1 MIVTIDG
8 PAGAGKST
16 VTRLLAE
23 QLGFQFLDTGAMYRA
38 VTWAGLYEGINLQDK
53 EALARVARSIEIRF
67 HGERVYVDGRD
78 VSREIRTPDIT
89 RNIVHAADNVAV
101 REHLVRLQREMAA
114 SGDFV
119 CEGRDQGTVAFP
131 NADCKIYLTAST
143 HHRALRR
150 VAQLE
155 QVGAF
160 VDYDSIVQDQ
170 ERRDH
175 QDQTRSVGRLQK
187 ADDAIEFNTDNKSIE
202 EVVSSLLSIVRSR
215 LTRTG

>member
-38 VTWAGLYEGINLQDK
+38 VTWAGLYKGIDLQDG
-53 EALARVARSIEIRF
+53 EELARVARSMDLRF
-67 HGERVYVDGRD
+67 EGERVFVDGRD
-78 VSREIRTPDIT
+78 VTREIRTPEIT

-101 REHLVRLQREMAA
+101 REHLVSLQRAIAA

-155 QVGAF
+155 QVGAY

-175 QDQTRSVGRLQK
+175 QDRARSVGRLQK
-187 ADDAIEFNTDNKSIE
+187 AEDAIEFNTDNKSVE
-202 EVVSSLLSIVRSR
+202 EVVSSLLAIVRNR
-215 LTRTG
+215 LN